1 MENTKQYIR
10 YLIKLL
16 TKQNQYLEE
25 LISLAVQ
32 YRDDLRHPLTDSMS
46 IDRRLKWVSET
57 LSRLEKEKVNV

>member
-32 YRDDLRHPLTDSMS
+32 YRDDLRHPITDSMS